1 MREGLLIVPDPAIP
15 LMLARLWVH
24 RRWDSL
30 PARWLAAQRVG
41 DIEAMKLAEL
51 EVVAMASSDASLDCL
66 PRPVLT
72 RVIASALRLCRE
84 ARARVTQ
91 GAANG
96 S

>member
-1 MREGLLIVPDPAIP
+1 MGDGALIPCGPDIP

-24 RRWDSL
+24 RTWASL
-30 PARWLAAQRVG
+30 PRRWLDAQRVG

-72 RVIASALRLCRE
+72 QVIASALRLCRE
-84 ARARVTQ
+84 ARARATQ
-91 GAANG
+91 GAASG